1 MKINKGTVLFSATD
15 ILVEHKNEL
24 IELAKKYI
32 KMNGLTSD
40 DVRLYSNET
49 SVNVEAKTDIDLIA
63 PEILETEK
71 GKE

>member
-15 ILVEHKNEL
+15 LLIEHKNEL

-32 KMNGLTSD
+32 KFNGLTSD

-49 SVNVEAKTDIDLIA
+49 SVNVEAKMDIELIA
-63 PEILETEK
+63 PETEEQE
-71 GKE
+71 KE